1 MENITTSELT
11 AQAARLYAE
20 AKSALLD
27 GSAESMTKAEGM
39 IAEAKALQK
48 RAAMLSDLEG
58 MATEAKATAPQAK
71 AESKPG
77 FDSLGDFLN
86 GVYQTKRRGVP
97 DPRVTSR
104 RVRFTDEPTLGTK
117 SGWEGAMERKDLVEN
132 IGADG
137 GFLVPQQYVEQ
148 LFMLS
153 AFGKYVR
160 ERALVIPMRGRQIII
175 PTLDQTGTSTDRSNL
190 YGGVKLTWTEEATE
204 KTETQP
210 AFRQATLIA
219 HKLAAVTQVSDELLA
234 DSFMSIETL
243 LARLFSEATMN
254 EHDWAFIQG
263 TGAGMPLGIA
273 NVGSGATIAVPR
285 AVANAISIADVF
297 NMLTNFTG
305 QSPIW
310 LAHQSTMPEILGL
323 AGPAANPSYVWIDN
337 AREGVPMTLFG
348 YPIYFTENC
357 PTLGQRGDLILADWS
372 KYVIGLRQ
380 DVTVDASMH
389 YAFVDDVTTWR
400 AVSRIDGRPWLS
412 APLTLRDGT
421 TEVSPFVVLD
431 GVGAS

>member
-20 AKSALLD
+20 AKTALLD

-39 IAEAKALQK
+39 IAEAKELQK

-58 MATEAKATAPQAK
+58 LATEAKATAPQAGK
-71 AESKPG
+71 AAPAG
-77 FDSLGDFLN
+77 FANLGDFLN
-86 GVYQTKRRGVP
+86 GVFQTKRRNNP
-97 DPRVTSR
+97 DARILAR
-104 RVRFTDEPTLGTK
+104 RVRFADEPTIGTK
-117 SGWEGAMERKDLVEN
+117 SGWEEAEHKDLVEN
-132 IGADG
+132 TGADG
-137 GFLVPQQYVEQ
+137 GFLVPQQYIEQ

-153 AFGKYVR
+153 AFGRYVR

-175 PTLDQTGTSTDRSNL
+175 PTLDQTGTATDRSNL
-190 YGGVKLTWTEEATE
+190 YGGVKLAWTEEADY
-204 KTETQP
+204 KDETQP
-210 AFRQATLIA
+210 AFRQASLIA
-219 HKLAAVTQVSDELLA
+219 HKLAAYTQVSDELLA

-263 TGAGMPLGIA
+263 TGAGMPLGVA
-273 NVGSGATIAVPR
+273 NLNCNATL
-285 AVANAISIADVF
+285 AVARALAGAISIADVF
-297 NMLTNFTG
+297 NMLSVFTG

-310 LAHQSTMPEILGL
+310 LAHQSTMPSLLGL
-323 AGPAANPSYVWIDN
+323 TGPAANPSYVWINN
-337 AREGVPMTLFG
+337 AREGAPMTLFG
-348 YPIYFTENC
+348 YPIFFTENC
-357 PTLGQRGDLILADWS
+357 PTLGNRGDLILADWS

-380 DVTVDASMH
+380 DVTVDASIH
-389 YAFVDDVTTWR
+389 YAFTRDVTTWR

-421 TEVSPFVVLD
+421 TQVSPFVVLD
-431 GVGAS
+431 AGGGRS

>member
-20 AKSALLD
+20 AKTALLD

-58 MATEAKATAPQAK
+58 LATEAKATAPQAK
-71 AESKPG
+71 AESKTG

-104 RVRFTDEPTLGTK
+104 RVRFTDEPTMGTK

-160 ERALVIPMRGRQIII
+160 ERALVIPMRGRQLVI

-190 YGGVKLTWTEEATE
+190 YGGVKMTWTEEATE
-204 KTETQP
+204 KSETQP

-273 NVGSGATIAVPR
+273 NVASGATIAVPR

-297 NMLTNFTG
+297 NMLTAFTG

>member
-20 AKSALLD
+20 AKTALLD

-48 RAAMLSDLEG
+48 RAAMLSDLES

-71 AESKPG
+71 TEAKRD
-77 FDSLGDFLN
+77 FDGLGDFLN
-86 GVYQTKRRGVP
+86 GVFQTKRRGVP
-97 DPRVTSR
+97 DARVTSR
-104 RVRFTDEPTLGTK
+104 RVRFTDEPTMGMK
-117 SGWEGAMERKDLVEN
+117 SGWEGKDLVEN
-132 IGADG
+132 VGADG

-160 ERALVIPMRGRQIII
+160 ERALVIPMRGRQLVI
-175 PTLDQTGTSTDRSNL
+175 PTLDQTGTATDRSNL

-243 LARLFSEATMN
+243 LSRLFSEAIMN

-357 PTLGQRGDLILADWS
+357 PTLGSRGDLILADWS
-372 KYVIGLRQ
+372 KYVVGLRQ
-380 DVTVDASMH
+380 DVTVDASIH
-389 YAFVDDVTTWR
+389 YAFIDDVTTWR

-412 APLTLRDGT
+412 APITLRDGT
-421 TEVSPFVVLD
+421 SEVSPFVVLD

>member
-20 AKSALLD
+20 AKTALLD

-58 MATEAKATAPQAK
+58 MATEAKATAPQAHK
-71 AESKPG
+71 TEAKRDFEG
-77 FDSLGDFLN
+77 LGDFLN
-86 GVYQTKRRGVP
+86 GVFQTKRRGVP
-97 DPRVTSR
+97 DARVTSR
-104 RVRFTDEPTLGTK
+104 RVRFTDEPTMGMK
-117 SGWEGAMERKDLVEN
+117 SGWEGKDLVEN
-132 IGADG
+132 VGADG

-190 YGGVKLTWTEEATE
+190 YGGVKMTWTEEATE
-204 KTETQP
+204 KSETQP
-210 AFRQATLIA
+210 AFRQASLIA

-243 LARLFSEATMN
+243 LARMFSEATMN

-297 NMLTNFTG
+297 NMLTAFTG

-357 PTLGQRGDLILADWS
+357 PTLGSRGDLILADWS

-412 APLTLRDGT
+412 APITLRDGT
-421 TEVSPFVVLD
+421 SEVSPFVVLD

>member
-20 AKSALLD
+20 AKTALLD

-58 MATEAKATAPQAK
+58 LATEAKATAPQAK
-71 AESKPG
+71 AESKTG

-104 RVRFTDEPTLGTK
+104 RVRFTDEPTLRTK

-190 YGGVKLTWTEEATE
+190 YGGVKMTWTEEATE
-204 KTETQP
+204 KSETQP

-273 NVGSGATIAVPR
+273 NVASGATIAVPR

-297 NMLTNFTG
+297 NMLTAFTG

>member
-1 MENITTSELT
+1 VENITTSELT

-20 AKSALLD
+20 AKTALLD

-58 MATEAKATAPQAK
+58 LATEAKATAPQAK
-71 AESKPG
+71 AESKTG

-104 RVRFTDEPTLGTK
+104 RVRFTDEPTLRTK

-190 YGGVKLTWTEEATE
+190 YGGVKMTWTEEATE
-204 KTETQP
+204 KSETQP

-273 NVGSGATIAVPR
+273 NVASGATIAVPR

-297 NMLTNFTG
+297 NMLTAFTG

>member
-1 MENITTSELT
+1 VENITTSELT

-20 AKSALLD
+20 AKTALLD

-48 RAAMLSDLEG
+48 RAAMLSDLES

-71 AESKPG
+71 TEAKRD
-77 FDSLGDFLN
+77 FDGLGDFLN
-86 GVYQTKRRGVP
+86 GVFQTKRRGVP
-97 DPRVTSR
+97 DARVTSR
-104 RVRFTDEPTLGTK
+104 RVRFTDEPTMGMK
-117 SGWEGAMERKDLVEN
+117 SGWEGKDLVEN
-132 IGADG
+132 VGADG

-160 ERALVIPMRGRQIII
+160 ERALVIPMRGRQLVI
-175 PTLDQTGTSTDRSNL
+175 PTLDQTGTATDRSNL

-243 LARLFSEATMN
+243 LSRLFSEAIMN

-357 PTLGQRGDLILADWS
+357 PTLGSRGDLILADWS

-412 APLTLRDGT
+412 APITLRDGT
-421 TEVSPFVVLD
+421 SEVSPFVVLD

>member
-20 AKSALLD
+20 AKTALLD

-58 MATEAKATAPQAK
+58 LATEAKATAPQAK
-71 AESKPG
+71 TESKTG

-97 DPRVTSR
+97 DARVTSR
-104 RVRFTDEPTLGTK
+104 RVRFTDEPTMGMK
-117 SGWEGAMERKDLVEN
+117 SGWEGKDLVEN
-132 IGADG
+132 VGADG

-273 NVGSGATIAVPR
+273 NVASGATIAVPR

>member
-1 MENITTSELT
+1 VENITTSELT

-20 AKSALLD
+20 AKTALLD

-58 MATEAKATAPQAK
+58 LATEAKATAPQAK
-71 AESKPG
+71 TEAKRD
-77 FDSLGDFLN
+77 FDGLGDFLN
-86 GVYQTKRRGVP
+86 GVFQTKRRGVP
-97 DPRVTSR
+97 DARVTSR
-104 RVRFTDEPTLGTK
+104 RVRFTDEPTMGMK
-117 SGWEGAMERKDLVEN
+117 SGWEGKDLVEN
-132 IGADG
+132 VGADG

-160 ERALVIPMRGRQIII
+160 ERALVIPMRGRQLVI
-175 PTLDQTGTSTDRSNL
+175 PTLDQTGTATDRSNL

-204 KTETQP
+204 KSETQP

-243 LARLFSEATMN
+243 LSRLFSEAIMN

-357 PTLGQRGDLILADWS
+357 PTLGSRGDLILADWS

-412 APLTLRDGT
+412 APITLRDGT
-421 TEVSPFVVLD
+421 SEVSPFVVLD

>member
-1 MENITTSELT
+1 MG
-11 AQAARLYAE
+11 A
-20 AKSALLD
+20 
-27 GSAESMTKAEGM
+27 
-39 IAEAKALQK
+39 
-48 RAAMLSDLEG
+48 
-58 MATEAKATAPQAK
+58 
-71 AESKPG
+71 
-77 FDSLGDFLN
+77 
-86 GVYQTKRRGVP
+86 
-97 DPRVTSR
+97 
-104 RVRFTDEPTLGTK
+104 K

-132 IGADG
+132 VGADG

-204 KTETQP
+204 KSETQP
-210 AFRQATLIA
+210 AFRQASLIA

-243 LARLFSEATMN
+243 LARMFSEATMN

-273 NVGSGATIAVPR
+273 NAASGATIAVPR
-285 AVANAISIADVF
+285 AVANAISLADVF
-297 NMLTNFTG
+297 NMLTAFTG

-412 APLTLRDGT
+412 APITLRDGT
-421 TEVSPFVVLD
+421 SEVSPFVVLD

>member
-71 AESKPG
+71 SETKTG

-97 DPRVTSR
+97 DARVTSR
-104 RVRFTDEPTLGTK
+104 RVRFTDEPTMGMK
-117 SGWEGAMERKDLVEN
+117 SGWEGKDLVEN

-160 ERALVIPMRGRQIII
+160 ERALVIPMRGRQLII

-190 YGGVKLTWTEEATE
+190 YGGVKLTWTEEANE

-243 LARLFSEATMN
+243 LSRLFSEAVMN

-273 NVGSGATIAVPR
+273 NAASGATIAVPR

-357 PTLGQRGDLILADWS
+357 PTLGARGDLILADLS
-372 KYVIGLRQ
+372 KYVIGMRQ

-412 APLTLRDGT
+412 APITLRDGT
-421 TEVSPFVVLD
+421 SEVSPFVVLD